1 MTAKKF
7 IAVGA
12 LVIGATLATA
22 TASFAQ
28 YYGAPYSYYDYA
40 GPGGYYGGG
49 PYSPPNWM
57 RGGPGPRVLDGSGM
71 GIGAVR

>member
-1 MTAKKF
+1 MTAKKL
-7 IAVGA
+7 IAA
-12 LVIGATLATA
+12 IGLLTGVTFGTA

-28 YYGAPYSYYDYA
+28 PVHYGGYEYGYR
-40 GPGGYYGGG
+40 GYYGYNH
-49 PYSPPNWM
+49 PRSVPNWM